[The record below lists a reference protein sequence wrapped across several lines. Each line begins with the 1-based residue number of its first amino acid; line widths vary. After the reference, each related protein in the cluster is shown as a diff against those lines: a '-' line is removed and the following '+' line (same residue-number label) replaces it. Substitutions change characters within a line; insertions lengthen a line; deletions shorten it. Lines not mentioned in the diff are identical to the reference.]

1 MINHAYSLCYAA
13 KPPIAER
20 IMMSHHEP
28 VAALLALLA
37 IVLVL
42 ASLLLLAVA
51 TDNLH
56 GSIQVQ
62 AEYAGFDALANQ
74 LFGASLDKTAAVK

>member
-1 MINHAYSLCYAA
+1 
-13 KPPIAER
+13 
-20 IMMSHHEP
+20 MMSQHEP
-28 VAALLALLA
+28 VAALLA
-37 IVLVL
+37 IVLIL

-56 GSIQVQ
+56 GSTQVQ

-74 LFGASLDKTAAVK
+74 LFGANLDKAAASK

>member
-1 MINHAYSLCYAA
+1 MIEHSYSLCYAA
-13 KPPIAER
+13 KSSIAER

-28 VAALLALLA
+28 VAALLA

-42 ASLLLLAVA
+42 ASLLLLAVV

-56 GSIQVQ
+56 GSQQVQ

-74 LFGASLDKTAAVK
+74 LFGATPAAPAAPK

>member
-1 MINHAYSLCYAA
+1 
-13 KPPIAER
+13 
-20 IMMSHHEP
+20 MMSHHEP
-28 VAALLALLA
+28 VAALLA

-56 GSIQVQ
+56 GSQQVH
-62 AEYAGFDALANQ
+62 AEYTGFDALANQ
-74 LFGASLDKTAAVK
+74 IFGATVQPAAGHK

>member
-1 MINHAYSLCYAA
+1 MQQNS
-13 KPPIAER
+13 PIAER
-20 IMMSHHEP
+20 IMMSHHES
-28 VAALLALLA
+28 VAVLLA

-42 ASLLLLAVA
+42 ASLLLAAAV

-56 GSIQVQ
+56 GGKQVQ

-74 LFGASLDKTAAVK
+74 LFGAGATKVAAGK

>member
-1 MINHAYSLCYAA
+1 MQQ
-13 KPPIAER
+13 KPLIAER
-20 IMMSHHEP
+20 IMMSHHES
-28 VAALLALLA
+28 VAVLLA

-42 ASLLLLAVA
+42 ASLLLAAAV

-56 GSIQVQ
+56 GSEQVQ

-74 LFGASLDKTAAVK
+74 LFGVTLTKPAASK